1 MLLFAVL
8 ERTLKYL
15 HADTKTMYPWI
26 EDAFEWVMCLG
37 PYSSR
42 LYNTYLFSASMI
54 CFYLDINHEILK
66 TKTLRLVES
75 RGIYDPNR
83 KRLIPESKRE
93 YVKDHLTR

>member
-15 HADTKTMYPWI
+15 HADMKTMYPCI
-26 EDAFEWVMCLG
+26 EDAFEWIMCLG

-66 TKTLRLVES
+66 TKALRLVEA
-75 RGIYDPNR
+75 RGIYDPAR
-83 KRLIPESKRE
+83 KRLIPEGKG
-93 YVKDHLTR
+93 KHTKNHLT